1 MWGIC
6 TICEVSAQ
14 PSHPSQVRDVA
25 MVQDGPR
32 AVARRLL
39 VGAAASC
46 VAVMLASCGRGHPR
60 AVDPTTTT
68 APVATT
74 STLPAEQAAVT
85 QAWRHYWD
93 IYVAVGSEM
102 HLPDPRLVEVAT
114 GEELRTLG
122 GAFLADMS
130 QGHVLKGTTDLDPKV
145 VSVVAG
151 TATLR
156 DCYFS
161 RILVYSTATGQ
172 PIGSGDTN
180 RSLVTATLVLDGGT
194 WKVSAIRHEGDGCVA
209 P

>member
-1 MWGIC
+1 MKGIC
-6 TICEVSAQ
+6 TICEVSAK
-14 PSHPSQVRDVA
+14 PSHPAQVRDVA
-25 MVQDGPR
+25 MVQNGPR
-32 AVARRLL
+32 SVARRLRA
-39 VGAAASC
+39 GAAAGC
-46 VAVMLASCGRGHPR
+46 IALAGCGRSHPR
-60 AVDPTTTT
+60 AVDPPTTT

-74 STLPAEQAAVT
+74 STLPAEQAAVI

-93 IYVAVGSEM
+93 IYIAVGSEL
-102 HLPDPRLVEVAT
+102 HLPDPRLAEVAT

-122 GAFLADMS
+122 GAFLADVS

-145 VSVVAG
+145 VSVAAG

-194 WKVSAIRHEGDGCVA
+194 WKVSAIHHEGDGCAA